1 MANYELDFEDTL
13 TTEEFND
20 LLEELAEEAVFEHM
34 METYGFPY

>member
-13 TTEEFND
+13 TTKEFND

-34 METYGFPY
+34 METYGFPC